1 MVIQFIELRNELLTL
16 VYVDMPSLNLILDI
30 LLV

>member
-16 VYVDMPSLNLILDI
+16 AYVDMPSLNLILDI